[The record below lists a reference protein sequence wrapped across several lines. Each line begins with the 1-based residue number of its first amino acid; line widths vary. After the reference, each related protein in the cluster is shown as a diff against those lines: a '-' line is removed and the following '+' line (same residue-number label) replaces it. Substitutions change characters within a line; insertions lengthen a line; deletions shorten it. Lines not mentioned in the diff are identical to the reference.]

1 MAYSQDFRSRAV
13 EYIEEGHTRLEA
25 SQVFSINKK
34 TVRKWL
40 DLKAETGSLKP
51 RPHRGGA
58 KPRVTAETLK
68 LYLENHPDDILE
80 DIAKAFEMSIPG
92 AFYGFPFKTGRFS
105 STKNARL
112 CRKPSRNKGCEINF

>member
-13 EYIEEGHTRLEA
+13 EYVKEGHTRLEA

-68 LYLENHPDDILE
+68 LHLENHPDDILE

-92 AFYGFPFKTGRFS
+92 AFYH
-105 STKNARL
+105 L
-112 CRKPSRNKGCEINF
+112 RKHGYSRKKKALDTSKGMRNYVKSI